1 MLACIRH
8 FLSLFRCEDV
18 MTVNICGIK
27 YDVVE
32 CEDAFDVD
40 KHFGM
45 IDYMQAKIKVNKS
58 MNDQIKQ
65 EAICHEMV
73 HGILVHIGYNNLS
86 QDEQFVQ
93 AFGNA
98 IRQGF
103 TIKTDN

>member
-1 MLACIRH
+1 MRI
-8 FLSLFRCEDV
+8 
-18 MTVNICGIK
+18 NICGIK

-40 KHFGM
+40 KHFGQ

-58 MNDQIKQ
+58 MCDQIKQ

-73 HGILVHIGYNNLS
+73 HGILVHLGYNEQS

-93 AFGNA
+93 ALGNA
-98 IRQGF
+98 IMQGF
-103 TIKTDN
+103 TIRTDS